1 MNSKFPVFSF
11 GRSLP
16 ARLALITLLLSVVG
30 LSIAPVF
37 AAASSQPAST
47 TRLTSAQTPD
57 ENGDESV
64 PCEAVVVR
72 HSPLING
79 TVDGSIR
86 MLLPE
91 NTTIYRGAV
100 ITGDLLVPGTPTVRL
115 NGQPTYGGTIDDVG
129 NASPTNY
136 QITLN
141 GNARLGHV
149 VRRVDPIAMRTVDK
163 PTAPTG
169 TLDLHFTTPT
179 EMVESWPGVRNLT
192 LSDQADVR
200 TVPAGSYGQFSA
212 EAGTGFILG
221 VAGATEPSVYSFQ
234 SLALDAQTS
243 LQVVGPVIV
252 TLGRGLT
259 LLSSAGNPDHADWL
273 TLNVARGGVRL
284 FGGSSLS
291 AFVTAPKGIVL
302 VSGNSRLCG
311 KVTSDR
317 LIVVGNGIIACC
329 TGTDVVPPPG
339 SSVGFPYLSAWKY
352 MVFPDATT
360 VPADWF
366 RVGFDDSQ
374 WPVGNA
380 AFASGGY
387 CAIQSNLQTFWQINS
402 DIVIRKTFDVPAG
415 VLSVQIAGT
424 VDNDVQIYLNGNLIT
439 NWITHDG
446 CAQPD
451 DLSFIAPVGTY
462 HTGTNLL
469 TIRATDRGDQSF
481 LDFRVA
487 VTS

>member
-1 MNSKFPVFSF
+1 MHSKLPIYSV
-11 GRSLP
+11 GRSFS

-37 AAASSQPAST
+37 AAPSARQDSG
-47 TRLTSAQTPD
+47 TRLKRDVTLD
-57 ENGDESV
+57 EDRDERA
-64 PCEAVVVR
+64 PCEAVIVR
-72 HSPLING
+72 HAPLING
-79 TVDGSIR
+79 TVDGTIR

-91 NTTIYRGAV
+91 NTTVYPSGV

-115 NGQPTYGGTIDDVG
+115 SGQPTYGGTIDDVG
-129 NASPTNY
+129 NASPSNY
-136 QITLN
+136 QITLT
-141 GNARLGHV
+141 GGALLRHV
-149 VRRVDPIAMRTVDK
+149 VRRVDPVVMRTVDN

-169 TLDLHFTTPT
+169 DLDLHFTTPGET
-179 EMVESWPGVRNLT
+179 VESWEKVRNLT

-200 TVPAGSYGQFSA
+200 TVPAGSYGKFSA
-212 EAGTGFILG
+212 AAGTGFILG
-221 VAGATEPSVYSFQ
+221 VVGATEPSVYSFQ
-234 SLALDAQTS
+234 SLALDSQTS

-252 TLGRGLT
+252 TLGRGMT
-259 LLSSAGNPDHADWL
+259 LLSSMGNAEHAEWL

-284 FGGSSLS
+284 LGGSSLS
-291 AFVTAPKGIVL
+291 ALVTAPKGIVL

-317 LIVVGNGIIACC
+317 LIVIGNGIVACC
-329 TGTDVVPPPG
+329 IGRDVEPPPG

-352 MVFPDATT
+352 TVFTDATT
-360 VPADWF
+360 IPADWY

-387 CAIQSNLQTFWQINS
+387 CAIQTNLQTFWPINS

-415 VLSVQIAGT
+415 VISLQIAGT

-439 NWITHDG
+439 NWINHDG

-451 DLSFIAPVGTY
+451 DLSFIAPAGTY

-487 VTS
+487 ITS